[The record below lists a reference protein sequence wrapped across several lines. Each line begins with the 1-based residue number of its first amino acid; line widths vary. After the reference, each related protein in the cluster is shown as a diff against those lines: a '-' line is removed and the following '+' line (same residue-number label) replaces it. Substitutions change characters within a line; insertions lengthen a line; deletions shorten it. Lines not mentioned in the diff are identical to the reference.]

1 MIAKNGQIQGCK
13 MKDEKSPLAAEVCET
28 GAAEGFVRRLARYN
42 AAKHRQGL
50 VLDRIV
56 AVRDAQGNLKY
67 RAEIK
72 ALRDCGSYLIFRHYI
87 RPDVYK
93 LLGGCSCKRHLLCP
107 LCAIRR
113 AARSIAI
120 AKEKIDSVVPSGP
133 FEAFFV
139 TFTVKNGE
147 DLQERFEH
155 LIQSYKKL
163 LQDRRNA
170 RHKRPTSDTCYKV
183 VEGGFASYEVTYN
196 KETGEYHP
204 HIHSMILVPL
214 GSLPTVEMEI
224 KGKRVQAPADFQ
236 RRLSAEWR
244 EITGDSFIVDV
255 RRVAWDSVNTD
266 EIMEA
271 LVECFKYALKV
282 AIIEND
288 ERDLD
293 ILLECYDVLKGRRL
307 QSSFGVLWGIKL
319 EEQTSDD
326 LLPEELEYIDVLY
339 QYAPS
344 FGYQLAPP
352 SMLTPEFRRQII
364 EGRTIE

>member
-1 MIAKNGQIQGCK
+1 MRVEKN
-13 MKDEKSPLAAEVCET
+13 PLAAEVCET
-28 GAAEGFVRRLARYN
+28 GAAEGFVRRLARYG

-50 VLDRIV
+50 VLERIV
-56 AVRDAQGNLKY
+56 SVRDKDGNLKY

-113 AARSIAI
+113 AARSIAV
-120 AKEKIDSVVPSGP
+120 AKEKLDAVVPSGP
-133 FEAFFV
+133 YEAFFV
-139 TFTVKNGE
+139 TFTIKNGS
-147 DLQERFEH
+147 DLQERLEH
-155 LIQSYKKL
+155 LMTSYKRLIQK
-163 LQDRRNA
+163 RRDA
-170 RHKRPTSDTCYKV
+170 RKANPRTDSCYKV

-204 HIHSMILVPL
+204 HIHTMILVPL
-214 GSLPTVEMEI
+214 GALPTVEMEI
-224 KGKRVQAPADFQ
+224 KGKRVCAPAEFQ
-236 RRLSAEWR
+236 RRLSAEWQ

-255 RRVAWDSVNTD
+255 RRVAWDSENTD
-266 EIMEA
+266 EIMVA

-282 AIIEND
+282 AIIED
-288 ERDLD
+288 EERDLD
-293 ILLECYDVLKGRRL
+293 ILLACYDVLKGRRL
-307 QSSFGVLWGIKL
+307 QSSFGVLWGVKL

-344 FGYQLAPP
+344 FGYQLADPK
-352 SMLTPEFRRQII
+352 MLTPEFRRRII

>member
-1 MIAKNGQIQGCK
+1 MRGQ
-13 MKDEKSPLAAEVCET
+13 KDPLRAEVCET
-28 GAAEGFVRRLARYN
+28 GAAEGFVRRLARYG
-42 AAKHRQGL
+42 AAKRRQGL
-50 VLDRIV
+50 VLERIV
-56 AVRDAQGNLKY
+56 TVRDESGNLKY
-67 RAEIK
+67 RAEVK
-72 ALRDCGSYLIFRHYI
+72 ALRDCGSFLIFRHYV

-113 AARSIAI
+113 AARSIAV
-120 AKEKIDSVVPSGP
+120 AKEKLDAVVPSGP
-133 FEAFFV
+133 YDAFFV
-139 TFTVKNGE
+139 TFTVKNGD
-147 DLQERFEH
+147 DLQERLDH
-155 LIQSYKKL
+155 LMTSYKKL
-163 LQDRRNA
+163 IQKRRNA
-170 RHKRPTSDTCYKV
+170 RKDNPKCDTCYKV

-196 KETGEYHP
+196 RESGEYHP
-204 HIHSMILVPL
+204 HIHSMILVPR

-224 KGKRVQAPADFQ
+224 KGKRVQAPAEFQ
-236 RRLSAEWR
+236 RQLSAEWL

-255 RRVAWDSVNTD
+255 RRVAWDSQDTD
-266 EIMEA
+266 EIMVA

-282 AIIEND
+282 AIIEDD

-293 ILLECYDVLKGRRL
+293 ILLACYDVLKGRRL
-307 QSSFGVLWGIKL
+307 QSSFGVLWGLKL

-344 FGYQLAPP
+344 FGYQLADS
-352 SMLTPEFRRQII
+352 SMLTPEFRRRII

>member
-1 MIAKNGQIQGCK
+1 MTSKNGQIQGGVLRAK
-13 MKDEKSPLAAEVCET
+13 ENPLAAEVWET
-28 GAAEGFVRRLARYN
+28 GAAEGHVKRLARYN

-50 VLDRIV
+50 VLERIV
-56 AVRDAQGNLKY
+56 SVRDAQGNLKY

-113 AARSIAI
+113 AARSIAV
-120 AKEKIDSVVPSGP
+120 AKEKLDAVVPSGP
-133 FEAFFV
+133 YEAFFV

-147 DLQERFEH
+147 DLQERLEH
-155 LIQSYKKL
+155 LMQSYKRL
-163 LQDRRNA
+163 LQKRRDSRKSN
-170 RHKRPTSDTCYKV
+170 PQSDTCYKV
-183 VEGGFASYEVTYN
+183 VDGGFASYEVTYN

-214 GSLPTVEMEI
+214 GSIPTVEMEI
-224 KGKRVQAPADFQ
+224 KGKKIQAPAEFQ

-255 RRVAWDSVNTD
+255 RRIAWDSVNTD

-282 AIIEND
+282 AIIED
-288 ERDLD
+288 DQRDLD
-293 ILLECYDVLKGRRL
+293 VLLACYDVLKGRRL
-307 QSSFGVLWGIKL
+307 QSSFGVLWGVKL

-344 FGYQLAPP
+344 FGYQLADPK
-352 SMLTPEFRRQII
+352 MLTPEFRRRVI

>member
-1 MIAKNGQIQGCK
+1 MITEKRQIQRAK
-13 MKDEKSPLAAEVCET
+13 ENPLAAEVWET
-28 GAAEGFVRRLARYN
+28 GAAEGHDKRLRRYN

-50 VLDRIV
+50 VLERIV
-56 AVRDAQGNLKY
+56 SVRDAQGNLKY

-113 AARSIAI
+113 AARSIAV
-120 AKEKIDSVVPSGP
+120 AKEKLDAVVPSGP
-133 FEAFFV
+133 YEAFFV

-147 DLQERFEH
+147 DLQERLEH
-155 LIQSYKKL
+155 LMQSYKRLIQK
-163 LQDRRNA
+163 RRNA
-170 RHKRPTSDTCYKV
+170 RKANPETDTCYKV

-224 KGKRVQAPADFQ
+224 KGKKIQAPAEFQ

-255 RRVAWDSVNTD
+255 RRIAWDSVNTD

-282 AIIEND
+282 AIIED
-288 ERDLD
+288 DQRDLD
-293 ILLECYDVLKGRRL
+293 VLLACYDVLKGRRL
-307 QSSFGVLWGIKL
+307 QSSFGVLWGVKL
-319 EEQTSDD
+319 ESQTSDD

-344 FGYQLAPP
+344 FGYQLADPK
-352 SMLTPEFRRQII
+352 MLTPEFRRRVI
-364 EGRTIE
+364 EGRIIE

>member
-1 MIAKNGQIQGCK
+1 MTSKNGQIQGGVLRAK
-13 MKDEKSPLAAEVCET
+13 ENPLAAEVWET
-28 GAAEGFVRRLARYN
+28 GAAEGHVKRLARYN

-50 VLDRIV
+50 VLERIV
-56 AVRDAQGNLKY
+56 SVRDAQGNLKY

-93 LLGGCSCKRHLLCP
+93 LLGGCSCKLD
-107 LCAIRR
+107 A
-113 AARSIAI
+113 
-120 AKEKIDSVVPSGP
+120 VVPSGP
-133 FEAFFV
+133 YEAFFV

-147 DLQERFEH
+147 DLQERLEH
-155 LIQSYKKL
+155 LMQSYKRL
-163 LQDRRNA
+163 LQKRRDSRKSN
-170 RHKRPTSDTCYKV
+170 PQSDTCYKV
-183 VEGGFASYEVTYN
+183 IEGGFASYEVTYN

-214 GSLPTVEMEI
+214 GSIPTVEMEI
-224 KGKRVQAPADFQ
+224 KGKKIQAPAEFQ

-255 RRVAWDSVNTD
+255 RRIAWDSVNTD

-282 AIIEND
+282 AIIED
-288 ERDLD
+288 DQRDLD
-293 ILLECYDVLKGRRL
+293 VLLACYDVLKGRRL
-307 QSSFGVLWGIKL
+307 QSSFGVLWGVKL

-344 FGYQLAPP
+344 FGYQLADPK
-352 SMLTPEFRRQII
+352 MLTPEFRRRVI